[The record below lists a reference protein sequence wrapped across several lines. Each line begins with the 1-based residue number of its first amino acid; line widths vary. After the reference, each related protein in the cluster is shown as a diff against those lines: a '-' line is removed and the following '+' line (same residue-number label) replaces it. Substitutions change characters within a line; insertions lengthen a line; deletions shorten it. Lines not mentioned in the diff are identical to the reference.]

1 MKMKSIIASS
11 ALILAASAMSFAE
24 PYSDVPANH
33 WAYGAVNSMVEKG
46 IIQAYPDN
54 TFKGNTSV
62 SRYQVAM
69 MIAQALANISEG
81 KGNVDSSDLNELE
94 KLTTEFADELT
105 LLGVKITNLED
116 DMQDIKDGVSG
127 LKQDMD
133 YIKSNFKNGR
143 IQKVKLSGDFLIRNY
158 GAERVDFASFHRTGS
173 QLRLQLD
180 AQIDENV
187 RAVARWRMLDDN
199 NNDWG
204 GAGVPGAAW
213 NGSNHATSIVDVAYL
228 EIKDMFRFHGDF
240 IFGRRFMT
248 HGHALV
254 VNNFMDAVSYIKR
267 CGDVDLAINCFFD
280 RQGNVDFHNMFNINA
295 DTKYRGH
302 DLYLGLYYL
311 SHDRTDLNND
321 VVNNTL
327 PFAVPPVPAYDDSPK
342 EYMVEIGS
350 KGDLGNN
357 GYWSYDIGGVYQ
369 VYEDGKVN
377 DANTRT
383 DRKGFI
389 LHGALN
395 WDSKEEWAAKVAY
408 TVVDDEANMGVNV
421 SYDERY
427 VDSSE
432 NPLED
437 IMRDSRY
444 AGVGNNQYVTNL
456 QDTKIQ
462 LEYIPRNKNK
472 HYLRFAYDIVQA
484 KDKNKGSTF
493 FIGNLGNVG
502 NSDKADVLT
511 VEYRYRLAENTRFR
525 VGYTDFKF
533 GSGTLKAGYTDY
545 NLFWTEIFSRF

>member
-1 MKMKSIIASS
+1 MKSIIATS
-11 ALILAASAMSFAE
+11 AMILAASAITFAE
-24 PYSDVPANH
+24 PFSDVPASH
-33 WAYGAVNSMVEKG
+33 WAYDAVNSMVEKG
-46 IIQAYPDN
+46 IIQGFPDN
-54 TFKGNTSV
+54 TFKGNANLT
-62 SRYQVAM
+62 RYQMAM
-69 MIAQALANISEG
+69 MTAQALAAVSEK
-81 KGNVDSSDLNELE
+81 KGNIANGDLDDLE
-94 KLTTEFADELT
+94 KLTAEFADELT

-133 YIKSNFKNGR
+133 YIKSNFNNGR

-158 GAERVDFASFHRTGS
+158 GAERIDVNTFHRTGS

-180 AQIDENV
+180 AQVDENV
-187 RAVARWRMLDDN
+187 RAVARWRMVEDN
-199 NNDWG
+199 NNDN
-204 GAGVPGAAW
+204 GAPGFPGAAW
-213 NGSNHATSIVDVAYL
+213 NGANHATSLVDVAYL
-228 EIKDMFRFHGDF
+228 EVKDMFRFHGDF

-248 HGHALV
+248 HGHGLII
-254 VNNFMDAVSYIKR
+254 NDFMDAVSYIKR
-267 CGDVDLAINCFFD
+267 CGDVDLAVNCFFD
-280 RQGNVDFHNMFNINA
+280 RQGNNDTHNMWNINA

-302 DLYLGLYYL
+302 DLYFGLYYL
-311 SHDRTDLNND
+311 SHDKNDLNNNLPL
-321 VVNNTL
+321 VV
-327 PFAVPPVPAYDDSPK
+327 PAVPAYDDCPK

-357 GYWSYDIGGVYQ
+357 GYWSYDLGGFYQ
-369 VYEDGKVN
+369 VFEDGKIN
-377 DANTRT
+377 DANLRT
-383 DRKGFI
+383 DRKGFV

-444 AGVGNNQYVTNL
+444 AGVGNNRYVTNL

-472 HYLRFAYDIVQA
+472 HYLRVAYDIVQA
-484 KDKNKGSTF
+484 KDDNKDSTF
-493 FIGNLGNVG
+493 FAGGGVG
-502 NSDKADVLT
+502 RSDKADVMT
-511 VEYRYRLAENTRFR
+511 AEYRYRLAENTRFR
-525 VGYTDFKF
+525 IGYTDFKF
-533 GSGTLKAGYTDY
+533 GSGDLKPGYSDY
-545 NLFWTEIFSRF
+545 RLFWTEILSRF

>member
-1 MKMKSIIASS
+1 MKSIIASS
-11 ALILAASAMSFAE
+11 AMILFASTLVLAE
-24 PYSDVPANH
+24 PFSDVPANH
-33 WAYGAVNSMVEKG
+33 WAYDAVNSMVEKG
-46 IIQAYPDN
+46 IIQGYPDN

-62 SRYQVAM
+62 SRYQMAM
-69 MIAQALANISEG
+69 MTAQALANISEG
-81 KGNVDSSDLNELE
+81 KGNVAKGDLDELE

-116 DMQDIKDGVSG
+116 DMQDLKDGVSS
-127 LKQDMD
+127 LKHDMD
-133 YIKSNFKNGR
+133 YIKSNFNKGR

-158 GAERVDFASFHRTGS
+158 GAERIDVETFHRTGS

-180 AQIDENV
+180 ANVDENV
-187 RAVARWRMLDDN
+187 KAVARWRMVDDG
-199 NNDWG
+199 NNDNG
-204 GAGVPGAAW
+204 VAGFPGAAW

-228 EIKDMFRFHGDF
+228 EVKDMFRFHGDF

-248 HGHALV
+248 HGHGLII
-254 VNNFMDAVSYIKR
+254 NSFMDAVSYIKR
-267 CGDVDLAINCFFD
+267 CGDIDLAVNCFFD
-280 RQGNVDFHNMFNINA
+280 RQGNVDYHNMWNINA

-311 SHDRTDLNND
+311 THDKGDLNND
-321 VVNNTL
+321 L
-327 PFAVPPVPAYDDSPK
+327 PLIVPPVPAYEDNPK
-342 EYMVEIGS
+342 EYLIELGS

-357 GYWSYDIGGVYQ
+357 GYWSYDLGGFYQ
-369 VYEDGKVN
+369 VFENGKVN
-377 DANTRT
+377 DANDARK
-383 DRKGFI
+383 DRKGFV

-427 VDSSE
+427 VDSFE

-444 AGVGNNQYVTNL
+444 AGIGNNQYVTNL

-472 HYLRFAYDIVQA
+472 HYLRVAYDMVQA
-484 KDKNKGSTF
+484 KDDNKDSTF
-493 FIGNLGNVG
+493 FANGAAGR
-502 NSDKADVLT
+502 SDKADVLT
-511 VEYRYRLAENTRFR
+511 AEYRYRLAENTRFR
-525 VGYTDFKF
+525 IGYTDFKF
-533 GSGTLKAGYTDY
+533 GSGDLKPGYSDY
-545 NLFWTEIFSRF
+545 RIFWTEILSRF